1 MNADNQRCR
10 QLFQHAEI
18 VHDMK
23 LHPRFQNAHAD
34 RATPILHET
43 VRPGVIQTDVNCVTA
58 CARRLG

>member
-1 MNADNQRCR
+1 
-10 QLFQHAEI
+10 
-18 VHDMK
+18 MK

-34 RATPILHET
+34 RATPIPHET